1 MGRKNVK
8 GAARDRGT
16 RLSDLTPSKSFGN
29 NQMLSAREM
38 KRIADQIAHME
49 RAEHQEELV
58 HTSSAPHTTAAPQK
72 RARDSV
78 PRSSYPKPIV
88 ISSHGHVA
96 QAQVTPLQLPPPN
109 ILTQY
114 RPGFEPVHL

>member
-16 RLSDLTPSKSFGN
+16 RRSDLTPSKSFGN

-78 PRSSYPKPIV
+78 PRSSHPKPMIA

-96 QAQVTPLQLPPPN
+96 QAQVTPRLSPEYFDS
-109 ILTQY
+109 I
-114 RPGFEPVHL
+114 RPCFEPVHL